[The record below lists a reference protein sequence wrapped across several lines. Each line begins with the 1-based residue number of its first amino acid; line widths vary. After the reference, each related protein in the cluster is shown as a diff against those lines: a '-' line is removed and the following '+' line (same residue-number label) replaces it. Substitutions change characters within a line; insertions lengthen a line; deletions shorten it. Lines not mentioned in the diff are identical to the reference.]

1 MTSRAAVEG
10 ERKMTE
16 QETNATGEVV
26 DSNADYIAAI
36 NELKQNS
43 VDRSKYEQLR
53 AENKR
58 LLDSIVNGQSAEVA
72 TKQAE
77 KPSIEELRE
86 RLFKDEPVSNL
97 EYVTNALE
105 LRQALIESG
114 EKDPFL
120 PWGNKII
127 PTTEDIECAERV
139 ARVMQECVDY
149 ADGDSELFTN
159 ELQRRTIDSGMPRR
173 K

>member
-1 MTSRAAVEG
+1 
-10 ERKMTE
+10 MTE
-16 QETNATGEVV
+16 QEQTNVTGEVV
-26 DSNADYIAAI
+26 DSNTDYIAAI

-58 LLDSIVNGQSAEVA
+58 LLDSIVNGQTVEVV
-72 TKQAE
+72 KNV
-77 KPSIEELRE
+77 KNPSIDELRSK
-86 RLFKDEPVSNL
+86 LFKDEPVSNL
-97 EYVTNALE
+97 EYVSNALE
-105 LRQALIESG
+105 LRKALIENG

-127 PTTEDIECAERV
+127 PTQEDIECAERV

-159 ELQRRTIDSGMPRR
+159 ELQRRTIDSGIPTKR

>member
-1 MTSRAAVEG
+1 
-10 ERKMTE
+10 MTE
-16 QETNATGEVV
+16 QEQTNVTGEV
-26 DSNADYIAAI
+26 DSSADYIAAI

-58 LLDSIVNGQSAEVA
+58 LLDSIVNGQSVDTPKPED
-72 TKQAE
+72 
-77 KPSIEELRE
+77 KPSIEELRK
-86 RLFKDEPVSNL
+86 RLFKDEPTSNL
-97 EYVTNALE
+97 EYVSNALE
-105 LRQALIESG
+105 LRKALIENG

-159 ELQRRTIDSGMPRR
+159 ELQRRTVDNGVPNKPKR